1 MRLPP
6 HQAATNVGRRTHARK
21 SLRAFGMMLDP
32 KRTTGYLQ
40 APMHRARVSAS
51 AAFAAALVVLGGSCM
66 SDAVSPADLVLTGG
80 TVWSGG
86 PRSGTAL
93 AIRGGRVL
101 DIGDDAHIATLAGPS
116 TTRIVLDGRLVVP
129 GFLDAHTHFLEGG
142 FSLAAVQL
150 RDASTPQEF
159 ARRIGAFARA
169 HRDEWVLRGTWD
181 HELWGGELPRRD
193 WIDSVTGETPVFV
206 TRLDGHMGLANSRA
220 LELAG
225 VTAATPD
232 PPGGTIVRAPDGT
245 PTGILKDAAQ
255 DLVARVIPPASDAA
269 RDRALAAAAEHALAR
284 GVTFV
289 TDMGS
294 WDDLAT
300 YRRARARD
308 ALPLR
313 VYSLVPIAT
322 WSRLAEHVRT
332 EGRGDDRLRWGGV
345 KGYVDGSLG
354 STTAWFYEPY
364 VDEPGTSG
372 LIVTD
377 TAELRAAIGGAD
389 AAGLQ
394 VIVHA
399 IGDRANDWLLDV
411 FAAVR
416 ATSPGRE
423 RRFRIEHA
431 QHLSRTAIARFGP
444 EGVIPSM
451 QPYHAVDDG
460 RWAETRIGPERLRT
474 TYAFRDLLDRGA
486 RVVFG
491 SDWTVAPIDPILGI
505 DAAVTRRT
513 IDGANPAG
521 WVPEQRIGVEEAL
534 RAYTVSGAYAAGVEE
549 IVGTLEPGKYADL
562 VVLSRDLLTIDATA
576 ITSVRVDLTMVEGR
590 VVYQASR

>member
-1 MRLPP
+1 
-6 HQAATNVGRRTHARK
+6 
-21 SLRAFGMMLDP
+21 
-32 KRTTGYLQ
+32 
-40 APMHRARVSAS
+40 
-51 AAFAAALVVLGGSCM
+51 M
-66 SDAVSPADLVLTGG
+66 SDPVGPADIVLTGG
-80 TVWSGG
+80 TVWTGG

-101 DIGDDAHIATLAGPS
+101 DVGDDGRIARLVGTS
-116 TTRIVLDGRLVVP
+116 TTRIALDGRLVIP

-142 FSLAAVQL
+142 FSLTAVQL
-150 RDASTPQEF
+150 RDAATPQEF
-159 ARRIGAFARA
+159 SRRIAAVAAANPG
-169 HRDEWVLRGTWD
+169 DWVLHGTWD
-181 HELWGGELPRRD
+181 HELWGGELPRRE
-193 WIDSVTGETPVFV
+193 WIDSLTKGTPVFV

-220 LELAG
+220 LALAG
-225 VTAATPD
+225 VTPATPD
-232 PPGGTIVRAPDGT
+232 PPGGTIVRDPDGS

-255 DLVARVIPPASDAA
+255 EFVTRVIPPASDAA

-294 WDDLAT
+294 WDDLTT

-322 WSRLAEHVRT
+322 WARLAEYVRA

-372 LIVTD
+372 LMVTD
-377 TAELRAAIGGAD
+377 TTELRAAIVGAD
-389 AAGLQ
+389 AAGFQ

-416 ATSPGRE
+416 AESPGRE
-423 RRFRIEHA
+423 RRLRIEHA
-431 QHLSRTAIARFGP
+431 QHLSRAAIARFGP

-460 RWAETRIGPERLRT
+460 RWAAKRIGPELIKT

-486 RVVFG
+486 RVAFG
-491 SDWTVAPIDPILGI
+491 SDWTVAPLDPLLGI

-513 IDGANPAG
+513 IDGANPTG
-521 WVPEQRIGVEEAL
+521 WVPEQKITVEEAL
-534 RAYTVSGAYAAGVEE
+534 RAYTVNGAYAAGVDGL
-549 IVGTLEPGKYADL
+549 VGTLEPGAYADL
-562 VVLSRDLLTIDATA
+562 VVLSRDLLTIDPTT
-576 ITSVRVDLTMVEGR
+576 IPSVRVDLTMVEGR
-590 VVYQASR
+590 VVYRASH